1 MTLVSIPK
9 NILLIGASVVL
20 WGTRVSLVQAIG
32 YAVALGG
39 LVVYSGGGG
48 WLAEILGVRGMVVWG
63 WRAWK
68 KVRGRERGRGR
79 YVEVARKEEWE
90 RLV

>member
-20 WGTRVSLVQAIG
+20 WGTRVSFVQAIG

-48 WLAEILGVRGMVVWG
+48 WLAEALGVKSLVVWG

-68 KVRGRERGRGR
+68 MVKGRKRARGR
-79 YVEVARKEEWE
+79 YVEVSRKEEGE

>member
-9 NILLIGASVVL
+9 NVLLIGASVVL
-20 WGTRVSLVQAIG
+20 WGTRVSFVQAIG

-48 WLAEILGVRGMVVWG
+48 WLVEILGVKGLVVWG

-68 KVRGRERGRGR
+68 RIKGTEKGRGR
-79 YVEVARKEEWE
+79 YVEVARKEEGE